1 MVQPETTPLSIDTV
15 DSGMLSRLVR
25 ADQLSS
31 IRRSVLTA
39 IPVNVALGVAGMLVA
54 INSGLVLEGVLW
66 FVLSSAVNL
75 GRICLLYT
83 SPSPR
88 DKRQSRMPSSA

>member
-75 GRICLLYT
+75 GRIVLCLSLIHI
-83 SPSPR
+83 
-88 DKRQSRMPSSA
+88 